1 MRAPF
6 FAVARAIVLATL
18 ASVHKAYASA
28 RPTRHRLK
36 LAIAREE
43 PRMNKL
49 LLILVAAGT
58 ASFSPAL
65 YADDYPS
72 RPITLVAVFGPGSA
86 SDTICRLVGQPLGEA
101 LKTTVVVENRPGANG
116 ALAAMYVARAA
127 PDGYTLLMGTNSPL
141 SAVPF
146 MMKHPSYDAVK
157 DFMPITRMGS
167 FTLMLVVHP
176 SIPAKNVKELIAYAK
191 ANPGKLSFASA
202 NTSGIVAGETLQH
215 WAGIDMLHV
224 PYKSPPAALQDLI
237 AGRVSMMF
245 TDLTTGLPHVQSGAL
260 RALAVTRIHRSSLF
274 PELPTMDEAG
284 VEGFDMDSW
293 AGIVAPAHTPPEIV
307 TKLNNTLRPI
317 IDSPAIK
324 TTLARVRLRG
334 VLQLAERAGR
344 LHQSP
349 TRQMGKNDQGRRH
362 PAGVRQEPDRLFSW
376 RAASARAIPL
386 RQPCI

>member
-1 MRAPF
+1 M
-6 FAVARAIVLATL
+6 
-18 ASVHKAYASA
+18 K
-28 RPTRHRLK
+28 
-36 LAIAREE
+36 
-43 PRMNKL
+43 KL
-49 LLILVAAGT
+49 LRILVAAGT
-58 ASFSPAL
+58 VSFSPAL
-65 YADDYPS
+65 HADDYPS
-72 RPITLVAVFGPGSA
+72 KPINLVAVFGPGSA

-116 ALAAMYVARAA
+116 ALAAMYVARAE

-146 MMKHPSYDAVK
+146 MMKKVPYDPIK
-157 DFMPITRMGS
+157 DFTPVTRVGS

-202 NTSGIVAGETLQH
+202 NTSGIVAGETLKH
-215 WAGIDMLHV
+215 WAGIDIFHV
-224 PYKSPPAALQDLI
+224 PYKNPPPALQDLI

-245 TDLTTGLPHVQSGAL
+245 TDLTTGLPHVKSGAL

-293 AGIVAPAHTPPEIV
+293 AGIVVPAHSPPEIV
-307 TKLNNTLRPI
+307 TKLNNALRPI

-324 TTLARVRLRG
+324 TTLARVGFEAFSSSPKELG
-334 VLQLAERAGR
+334 DFVKVQLDKWEKMVKDAG
-344 LHQSP
+344 
-349 TRQMGKNDQGRRH
+349 
-362 PAGVRQEPDRLFSW
+362 
-376 RAASARAIPL
+376 I
-386 RQPCI
+386 QPE